1 MTGTDFDVTPPSSAS
16 PVVPHALR
24 HALDALARAP
34 RITGALRLAD
44 DLRLVAAIT
53 SDRESAGPVAAALI
67 DAVATADDV
76 TAIAAVHALG
86 AVPHPSVDEALVAL
100 VAAGEE
106 PFAGHAAWTLGA
118 RRSSPDAVIA
128 LEHLHRSGGF
138 SAMLAERT
146 LRSWG
151 RLDPLD
157 DPAELA
163 GAFEPAELLDIERSD
178 DACTPERGIVVIQ
191 PFLHARIDRS
201 GSSLGI
207 GDAGGIAS
215 LLRSLGTALGGLD
228 AIDEVVTV
236 TRRHAGERAGERL
249 AAGHVVVRLD
259 IDGTGAGTTRGAALP
274 WREAWVHRVA
284 IERLMLALGR
294 SLAHRRVVWH
304 LRMADVGT
312 LAAASAARRLG
323 QPVVFT
329 AAPDPH
335 IVIDALQD
343 DGRLDRTRFAVED
356 AAAQYWFRARMVER
370 LAAQADRVVV
380 LPRPTIERELVDLV
394 GLDPH
399 HVRTRVT
406 VVPEGVDVTTIDEA
420 LTAREG
426 LGGGLPASVRA
437 VIDRLPVERRHLPW
451 VLTVG
456 RLHPAKGPQRV
467 VEAVAGH
474 PSLAT
479 EVNVVI
485 VGGAL
490 AAPSADEQS
499 TIERI
504 RRAALGADPAL
515 VTLTGNLPP
524 RDVAELMVHTAAT
537 GGVYVGAA
545 DKEEF
550 GLAIVEAMA
559 AGAVVVAPARGGP
572 RSYVDDG
579 DTGVLCDT
587 LSVDALRGA
596 IEQALAMAS
605 DDHSAERAER
615 VRAMVRRDLGIGS
628 MAVALAEVYRD
639 ATAARE
645 STARPGALSEPASV
659 PASARRG
666 AVA

>member
-1 MTGTDFDVTPPSSAS
+1 M
-16 PVVPHALR
+16 
-24 HALDALARAP
+24 
-34 RITGALRLAD
+34 RLAD

-53 SDRESAGPVAAALI
+53 ADGEAAGPVAAALI
-67 DAVATADDV
+67 GAVSAADDV

-86 AVPHPSVDEALVAL
+86 AVSHPSVDEALVGL
-100 VAAGEE
+100 VVAGDE
-106 PFAGHAAWTLGA
+106 PFAGHAAWTLAA
-118 RRSSPDAVIA
+118 RSASPLAFDA
-128 LEHLHRSGGF
+128 LEALRRAGGF

-151 RLDPLD
+151 RLDRLD
-157 DPAELA
+157 DAA
-163 GAFEPAELLDIERSD
+163 GFFEPSELIETDRCATGS
-178 DACTPERGIVVIQ
+178 AHERGIVVIQ
-191 PFLHARIDRS
+191 PFLHARIDRA
-201 GSSLGI
+201 GSSLGV

-215 LLRSLGTALGGLD
+215 LLRSLGTALGELD
-228 AIDEVVTV
+228 EIDEVVTV

-249 AAGHVVVRLD
+249 AAGHMVVRLD
-259 IDGTGAGTTRGAALP
+259 VGADGAMP

-284 IERLMLALGR
+284 IERQMLALGR
-294 SLAHRRVVWH
+294 VLGHRRVVWH

-343 DGRLDRTRFAVED
+343 DGRLDRDRFAIED
-356 AAAQYWFRARMVER
+356 AAAQFWFRARMVER

-380 LPRPTIERELVDLV
+380 LPRPTIQRELVDLV
-394 GLDPH
+394 GLDAAD
-399 HVRTRVT
+399 VRDRVT

-420 LTAREG
+420 ITARAAT
-426 LGGGLPASVRA
+426 PAVPQPVQA
-437 VIDRLPVERRHLPW
+437 ILDRLPPERRHLPW
-451 VLTVG
+451 LLTVG
-456 RLHPAKGPQRV
+456 RLHPSKGPQRV

-474 PSLAT
+474 ATLADD
-479 EVNVVI
+479 VNVVI
-485 VGGAL
+485 VGGSL
-490 AAPSADEQS
+490 NAPSADEQS

-504 RRAALGADPAL
+504 RRAALGVDPAL

-524 RDVAELMVHTAAT
+524 REVADLMVHTAAS

-587 LSVDALRGA
+587 LSVDALRDA
-596 IEQALAMAS
+596 IERALAMAS
-605 DDHSAERAER
+605 DDQAAQRSDR
-615 VRAMVRRDLGIGS
+615 VRATVRRELGIGS
-628 MAVALAEVYRD
+628 MASALAEVYRS
-639 ATAARE
+639 ATADRDLVAP
-645 STARPGALSEPASV
+645 AGAASV
-659 PASARRG
+659 PIPLRRG
-666 AVA
+666 AAA